1 MREAAEKAKIE
12 LSATPQTE
20 INLPFITAD
29 STGPK
34 HMAMTLSRS
43 KFEQL
48 TADLLERCR
57 MPFNNALKDAGISAK
72 DLHEV
77 VMVGGSTRM
86 PMVQDLVRS
95 LTGGKEPHRGVNP
108 DEVVAVGAAV
118 QAGVLGGEVS
128 DLLLLDV
135 TPLSLG
141 LETLGGVMTV
151 QIPRN
156 TTIPTK
162 KTEIFSTAADSQTAV
177 DIHILQGERQMAR
190 DNKTLGNFR
199 LDGIPPAPRG
209 VPQVEVTFDIDANG
223 ILNVKAKDKASGKE
237 QSVKIT
243 ASTNLA
249 KDEVERLVQEAKS
262 HENDDKKQRDLVE
275 ARNSADNLIY
285 VTEKTLRELG
295 DKVPVTD
302 RGQIEQTVEELRSVK
317 DSDDINRI
325 RQLTEKLQQAS
336 HALTQQMYQN
346 TNGEGEGPTGGEG
359 GKTGSEDD
367 VVEGEYR
374 QV

>member
-1 MREAAEKAKIE
+1 
-12 LSATPQTE
+12 
-20 INLPFITAD
+20 
-29 STGPK
+29 
-34 HMAMTLSRS
+34 
-43 KFEQL
+43 
-48 TADLLERCR
+48 

-249 KDEVERLVQEAKS
+249 KDEVERLVQEAKT